1 MNILL
6 KSLTFQG
13 HCENFQNK
21 KLNVMS
27 LRDFDLDKF
36 TMTTFW
42 RGSNIDIIEWTD
54 LYIPESFPS

>member
-27 LRDFDLDKF
+27 IFKTSRFIQK
-36 TMTTFW
+36 W
-42 RGSNIDIIEWTD
+42 
-54 LYIPESFPS
+54 